1 MEFFGPGVAELSI
14 ADRATISN
22 MCPEF
27 GGTVG
32 YFPIDANAVEYLRNT
47 NRSEEKIKII
57 EEYLK
62 ITKQFRNYS
71 DESQDPIYTKV
82 CYNKFYIIYSR
93 E

>member
-32 YFPIDANAVEYLRNT
+32 YFPIDDNAIEYLRNT

-62 ITKQFRNYS
+62 ITKQFRNYNN
-71 DESQDPIYTKV
+71 ESQDPIYTKV
-82 CYNKFYIIYSR
+82 NSNR
-93 E
+93 